1 MDKTRESRRSSING
15 FPKRKHRNITLRD
28 SSGMYLYDFLLFSL
42 YVYLYLFFLPTIF
55 SSLTEEVAVELK
67 EVQSKRGL
75 GRNQDR
81 ELVNRSKR
89 RRSSHSYVDE
99 TEQSSEERF
108 GNEHDDHARDAG
120 LSRIRLSNT
129 TSFVSDQNL
138 RRKFTPAKSPP
149 FMRTDEMIG
158 VVVPRKARS
167 G

>member
-42 YVYLYLFFLPTIF
+42 YVYLYYFFFLPTNF

-67 EVQSKRGL
+67 EVQR

-81 ELVNRSKR
+81 DSVNRSKR

-99 TEQSSEERF
+99 TEQSTEERF

-129 TSFVSDQNL
+129 TSFVSDQNI
-138 RRKFTPAKSPP
+138 RRKFTPAKSLPL
-149 FMRTDEMIG
+149 MRTDEMIG

>member
-1 MDKTRESRRSSING
+1 MDFPNANIEILLSEILPVCICMIFFCFLFTSIC
-15 FPKRKHRNITLRD
+15 F
-28 SSGMYLYDFLLFSL
+28 
-42 YVYLYLFFLPTIF
+42 FFLPTNF

-67 EVQSKRGL
+67 EVHSK
-75 GRNQDR
+75 
-81 ELVNRSKR
+81 RSKR
-89 RRSSHSYVDE
+89 RRSSHSYGDE
-99 TEQSSEERF
+99 AEQSTEERF
-108 GNEHDDHARDAG
+108 GKEHDDHARDAG

-149 FMRTDEMIG
+149 LMRTDEMIG